1 MEATMR
7 LLESAMHDG
16 QRLMEEQARTIGYLQ
31 ERNAELQISARNLS
45 ALSVEI
51 QGKDATIADLRDQ
64 LKAQE
69 TRIAELEQRPMPTA
83 PLPDVT
89 RQALAVICRAER
101 IVEMEELRQ
110 TVVEQREV
118 IKKLSKGDQIMM
130 RDVWAGF
137 GQTFTITRKAKRKKD
152 TRTLYEFLKMLAID
166 FEYDEEESGLG
177 VLESAEFVPRIRH
190 RGSPMED

>member
-45 ALSVEI
+45 VLSMET
-51 QGKDATIADLRDQ
+51 QGKDATIADLRGR

-69 TRIAELEQRPMPTA
+69 TRIAELEQRPKPTA
-83 PLPDVT
+83 PIPDVT
-89 RQALAVICRAER
+89 RRALAVICRAER
-101 IVEMEELRQ
+101 VVELEELRQ
-110 TVVEQREV
+110 TVVEQREI
-118 IKKLSKGDQIMM
+118 IKKLSRGDQIMM

-137 GQTFTITRKAKRKKD
+137 GQTFQITRKAKRRD
-152 TRTLYEFLKMLAID
+152 MRTLYEFLELLAID

-177 VLESAEFVPRIRH
+177 PLESAEFVPRIAH
-190 RGSPMED
+190 RVMDE